1 MSEQVKGQRQGP
13 EEKRLQGHWLLA
25 KMGKKVLRP
34 GGMEMTSALLTEAAP
49 QAEDDIVEYGP
60 GVGRTAQILLSVQP
74 RSYTAVD
81 PNLEAAAELAAV
93 ISPHPQA
100 RRITADAA
108 DTGLAAE
115 SVTLVVGEAMLTM
128 QSESDKLRVM
138 RESLRILKPG
148 GRYVIHELAFTPDHV
163 SPARIGEVS
172 RELARTIKVGAR
184 PLTCAHWRELL
195 ESAGFEVCY
204 EWQNPMALLRPA
216 RLIKDEGPL
225 TFLKFAA
232 NVLRNPAARERV
244 GAMRKVFNRNRDNLC
259 AVGFVVRKPI

>member
-93 ISPHPQA
+93 ISPPP
-100 RRITADAA
+100 
-108 DTGLAAE
+108 
-115 SVTLVVGEAMLTM
+115 
-128 QSESDKLRVM
+128 
-138 RESLRILKPG
+138 PG
-148 GRYVIHELAFTPDHV
+148 AQDH
-163 SPARIGEVS
+163 R
-172 RELARTIKVGAR
+172 
-184 PLTCAHWRELL
+184 
-195 ESAGFEVCY
+195 
-204 EWQNPMALLRPA
+204 
-216 RLIKDEGPL
+216 
-225 TFLKFAA
+225 
-232 NVLRNPAARERV
+232 
-244 GAMRKVFNRNRDNLC
+244 
-259 AVGFVVRKPI
+259 